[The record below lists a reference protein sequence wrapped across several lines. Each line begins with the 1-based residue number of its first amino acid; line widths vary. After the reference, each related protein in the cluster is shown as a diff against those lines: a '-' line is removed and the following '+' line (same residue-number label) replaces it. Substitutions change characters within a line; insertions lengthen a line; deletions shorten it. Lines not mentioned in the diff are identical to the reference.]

1 METLEDKKAVLA
13 EAQRYLDETITED
26 RMTVIVSVKDDDLS
40 VSILNA
46 STLQAVLMLKQAYRD
61 ALQKASEIIE
71 QMEQGMAAKD
81 RQSH

>member
-61 ALQKASEIIE
+61 ALQKASEIIDA
-71 QMEQGMAAKD
+71 MEQGMASKD

>member
-61 ALQKASEIIE
+61 AMQKASEIIE
-71 QMEQGMAAKD
+71 QMEQAMAAKD

>member
-1 METLEDKKAVLA
+1 METLENKQAVLA
-13 EAQRYLDETITED
+13 EAQRYLDETITDD
-26 RMTVIVSVKDDDLS
+26 RMTVIVSVKGDDLS

-61 ALQKASEIIE
+61 ALEKASEILDA
-71 QMEQGMAAKD
+71 MEQGMASKD

>member
-71 QMEQGMAAKD
+71 QMERGMAAKD